1 MPDNMKSYIIQI
13 ETLEKEY
20 MVILKQ
26 YEENYNNYI
35 TNLKINNKD
44 NKSNSEFVALRGRT
58 YWGKYGLKES
68 ALQTVQQCES
78 MCASDLKCTGATFNP
93 TKRYCWTRGGDG
105 ILTSGSSDDYAI
117 IPQIRQN
124 LIVLQNLNQKL
135 ININNKINKTL
146 NKIYPIAQQDIDL
159 KNKKQEKL
167 EKYYSILLNEQI
179 ELEKTLREYE
189 TLEQQYNNNFLNTV
203 SQNTSLRLW
212 SVISLII
219 LVITIKQTLGL
230 NDGNSALVFWTL
242 IIILLLFLCLNLTT
256 AQGFAVC
263 ASFIVII
270 MFIKF
275 KIISS
280 P

>member
-1 MPDNMKSYIIQI
+1 MNSYIIQI

-20 MVILKQ
+20 MVVLKQ

-44 NKSNSEFVALRGRT
+44 NKTNIKFVALRGRT

-68 ALQTVQQCES
+68 ALQTVQECES

-93 TKRYCWTRGGDG
+93 AKRYCWTRGGDG
-105 ILTSGSSDDYAI
+105 NISLGSPNDYAI

-135 ININNKINKTL
+135 ININNEINSIL

-167 EKYYSILLNEQI
+167 EKYYSVLLNEQI
-179 ELEKTLREYE
+179 ELDKTLREYE
-189 TLEQQYNNNFLNTV
+189 TLEQQYDNNFLNTV
-203 SQNTSLRLW
+203 SQNVSLRLW
-212 SVISLII
+212 TVISLII

-230 NDGNSALVFWTL
+230 KDGNSALVFWAV
-242 IIILLLFLCLNLTT
+242 IIILLLFLSLNLST
-256 AQGFAVC
+256 AQGFAVW
-263 ASFIVII
+263 AIFIVVII
-270 MFIKF
+270 FIKF
-275 KIISS
+275 K
-280 P
+280 